1 MARLFL
7 NMGHAREDDCEDVLE
22 QGDVWKDD
30 RRRDV
35 LEGENVWEDDGEDVL
50 EQRECLGGCW

>member
-1 MARLFL
+1 MVARLFL

-35 LEGENVWEDDGEDVL
+35 LGGAKCLEG
-50 EQRECLGGCW
+50 